1 MLLAGDVGGTSTR
14 LALFELDAAGPRLTA
29 EARLASRDFDGLE
42 AAVAAFLAEH
52 PADLEAA
59 GFGVAGPVVGGRVVT
74 TNLPWVVDAE
84 ALAAPLDLPR
94 VALLNDLT
102 ATAFGLAA
110 LEPTDLRTLQPGAPG
125 ATGSIAVIAAGTGL
139 GEAALFWDGGRHH
152 PAPSEGGHTD
162 FAPRD
167 PLEQELLTYL
177 MARFG
182 HVSYE
187 RIVSGPGLVNVYEFL
202 RDSGRFAEQ
211 SAVAERLASG
221 DPAAAIAAAALAGE
235 DRLCETALGLLTR
248 VYGAEAG
255 NLALKLLATGG
266 VYVGGGIAP
275 KILPALEAGAFL
287 EAFLDKGRLRPL
299 LERVPLHVILTGRV
313 ALLGAARAAMGYEV
327 GRRR

>member
-14 LALFELDAAGPRLTA
+14 LALFELDAAGPRPTV
-29 EARLASRDFDGLE
+29 EARLASREFAGLE

-52 PADLEAA
+52 PANLEAA
-59 GFGVAGPVVGGRVVT
+59 GFGVAGPVVDGRVVT
-74 TNLPWVVDAE
+74 TNLPWGVDAA
-84 ALAAPLDLPR
+84 ALAASIGLPR
-94 VALLNDLT
+94 VTLLNDLT

-110 LEPTDLRTLQPGAPG
+110 LEPSDLRTLQSGEPG
-125 ATGSIAVIAAGTGL
+125 ATGTVAVIAAGTGL
-139 GEAALFWDGGRHH
+139 GEAALFWDGERHH
-152 PAPSEGGHTD
+152 PAPSEGGHAD

-202 RDSGRFAEQ
+202 RDSGRFGE
-211 SAVAERLASG
+211 SAAIAERLASG
-221 DPAAAIAAAALAGE
+221 DPAAAIASAALARE
-235 DRLCETALGLLTR
+235 DRLCEAALGLFTR

-275 KILPALEAGAFL
+275 KILPALEAGPFL
-287 EAFLDKGRLRPL
+287 EAFLEKGRLRPL
-299 LERVPLHVILTGRV
+299 MERMPLHVILTGRA
-313 ALLGAARAAMGYEV
+313 ALLGAARAALGTK
-327 GRRR
+327 